1 VITRFQIINSLI
13 FSGCYTDE
21 CHPERMGGLGKRRG
35 KTDLWECGLIIATK
49 GLSRSL
55 QVVSAGQIWIWSW
68 RLKGIAMLLKCK
80 LQNCL
85 CRNSLQS
92 SFSPVLSSPSDRAPH
107 MLPLGC
113 VLSLIDWHI
122 SKANFSCYSAK
133 IFLLLNF
140 SPSLLV
146 MPPVRL
152 PELLLPCYGFIDLGS
167 VQAIFNWLN
176 LLLAMPLLGMAQGW
190 AHFFWLP
197 LIHGAGREECS
208 GRIALSYKIPPI
220 LKALTEHH
228 NQAIV
233 SILIYNFVLNC
244 LACCCR

>member
-1 VITRFQIINSLI
+1 
-13 FSGCYTDE
+13 
-21 CHPERMGGLGKRRG
+21 
-35 KTDLWECGLIIATK
+35 
-49 GLSRSL
+49 
-55 QVVSAGQIWIWSW
+55 
-68 RLKGIAMLLKCK
+68 MLLNCK

-208 GRIALSYKIPPI
+208 GRRVWCFSVNFSVAKQSHGKWFLSISK
-220 LKALTEHH
+220 HG
-228 NQAIV
+228 
-233 SILIYNFVLNC
+233 
-244 LACCCR
+244 

>member
-1 VITRFQIINSLI
+1 MITRFQIINSLI

-208 GRIALSYKIPPI
+208 GRRVWCCSVNFSVAKQSHGKWFLSISK
-220 LKALTEHH
+220 HG
-228 NQAIV
+228 
-233 SILIYNFVLNC
+233 
-244 LACCCR
+244 

>member
-1 VITRFQIINSLI
+1 MITRFQIINSLI

-176 LLLAMPLLGMAQGW
+176 LLLAMPVLGMAQGW

-208 GRIALSYKIPPI
+208 GRRVWCCSVNFSVAKQSHGKWFLSISK
-220 LKALTEHH
+220 HG
-228 NQAIV
+228 
-233 SILIYNFVLNC
+233 
-244 LACCCR
+244 